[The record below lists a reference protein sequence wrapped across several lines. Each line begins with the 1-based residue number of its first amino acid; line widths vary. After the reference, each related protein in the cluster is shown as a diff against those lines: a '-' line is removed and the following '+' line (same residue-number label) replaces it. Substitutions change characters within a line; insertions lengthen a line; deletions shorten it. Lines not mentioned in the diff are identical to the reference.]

1 MVQARQQK
9 IDVEGLAGLCVI
21 IACWRFTFKRVV
33 QLTVL
38 VTDQWRAE
46 RDAAWQ
52 VAQLSDREAI
62 AVDMVCSTLDLLA
75 WLVGEDARESE
86 R

>member
-1 MVQARQQK
+1 
-9 IDVEGLAGLCVI
+9 
-21 IACWRFTFKRVV
+21 VV

-38 VTDQWRAE
+38 FTDQWRAE